1 MKYKIS
7 VIVPIYNADKYLSD
21 CINSIIDQTLN
32 FENIQL
38 ILVNDGSTDNSLKI
52 AREFSEKYENI
63 ELINLEK

>member
-38 ILVNDGSTDNSLKI
+38 ILVNVI
-52 AREFSEKYENI
+52 
-63 ELINLEK
+63 